1 MERSVRGRRLA
12 RQLLRLA
19 LRPPSGWILRPARGA
34 FSQGYFVRGRRC
46 SRAALFKRQRNHGAG
61 AGRLGGTHA
70 RGRVACLCA
79 CGAGMPGA
87 RAGHLYGAR
96 AGWGK
101 ACHGCLCARQ
111 CPGPRACDAGAHAI
125 RQNSCSVELF
135 QLRAPRLCARR
146 SGRARPQRKRGRF
159 SALLP

>member
-12 RQLLRLA
+12 RQLRRLA
-19 LRPPSGWILRPARGA
+19 LRPPPGWILRPARGA
-34 FSQGYFVRGRRC
+34 LSQGYFVRGRRC
-46 SRAALFKRQRNHGAG
+46 SRSALFKRQRNHGAG

-101 ACHGCLCARQ
+101 ACHRRLCARQ
-111 CPGPRACDAGAHAI
+111 RPGPRACDAGAHAL
-125 RQNSCSVELF
+125 RQN
-135 QLRAPRLCARR
+135 
-146 SGRARPQRKRGRF
+146 GRAVEFIHSAAVFSCPEKRCRLSLPECRPEGR
-159 SALLP
+159 PP